1 VRVVKLVLE
10 GGGCRAAYTAGVL
23 LALERAAVPVEAVVG
38 SSSSATNAAYFAAG
52 QMEACARVWAEV
64 IPDGMISWA
73 RLVLP
78 FTRPAL
84 DVDRMMDE
92 VLQQGWSRLDLD
104 RALAGKPALYVVATA
119 VPSGEPVLA
128 RPTRADV
135 FDWLRASSTLP
146 VGYNKIIR
154 IGAHDLVDG
163 GISAPVPFDLPL
175 ETPVSGPTVVVLTR
189 HVEKPK
195 ARPSAWERAL
205 LHLVTPAPVRGPTL
219 RQHELYNALIPR
231 LREQDARG
239 ELVLVPPP
247 PDMTLSRL
255 TRDPRKLQA
264 GIDVGLRVGE
274 SLLRRL
280 EALRAA

>member
-1 VRVVKLVLE
+1 VKLVLE

-23 LALERAAVPVEAVVG
+23 LALERAGLPVDAVVG

-52 QMEACARVWAEV
+52 QMEACVRVWTEV

-92 VLQQGWSRLDLD
+92 VMQEGWSRLDLD
-104 RALAGKPALYVVATA
+104 RALADAPALYVVATA
-119 VPSGEPVLA
+119 VPSGRAVLA
-128 RPTRADV
+128 RPTRDDL

-146 VGYNKIIR
+146 VGYNRIIR
-154 IGAHDLVDG
+154 IGEHDLVDG

-175 ETPVSGPTVVVLTR
+175 DTPVSGPTVVVLTR
-189 HVEKPK
+189 HVDRPK
-195 ARPSAWERAL
+195 AAPSAWERAL
-205 LHLVTPAPVRGPTL
+205 LQLVTPAPVRGPTL
-219 RQHELYNALIPR
+219 RQHELYNDVVRR

-239 ELVLVPPP
+239 ELVLVTPPA
-247 PDMTLSRL
+247 DMTLSRL
-255 TRDPRKLQA
+255 TRDPRKLRA
-264 GIDVGLRVGE
+264 GVDIGLRVGE
-274 SLLRRL
+274 ALLRRL
-280 EALRAA
+280 QAVGAA